1 MRMIRAL
8 LPAVLATAAFVSTPA
23 YADSLASSSSVALV
37 EAAATLTPGHYLW
50 EEDVAAGPV
59 SILISIPDQKA
70 YVFRGGQLVAV
81 STVSTGK
88 AGNDTP
94 VGVFNILQKKEM
106 HRSNLY
112 NDAPMPF
119 MQRLTW
125 DGVAIH
131 AGKNPGF
138 PASHGCIR
146 VPSSFAKK
154 LFAATEMG
162 ATVEVTDIAYSVDT
176 PAPRS
181 DAQMTAAANADA
193 QKGLTNFL
201 ASK

>member
-1 MRMIRAL
+1 MRLIRAL
-8 LPAVLATAAFVSTPA
+8 LPAVLGTAAFISTPA
-23 YADSLASSSSVALV
+23 TADTVNSSSVALV
-37 EAAATLTPGHYLW
+37 EAAAALTPGKYLW

-59 SILISIPDQKA
+59 SVLISIPDQKA
-70 YVFRGGQLVAV
+70 YVYRGEQLVAV

-94 VGVFNILQKKEM
+94 VGIFNILQKKEM
-106 HRSNLY
+106 HHSNLY
-112 NDAPMPF
+112 DDAPMPY

-131 AGKNPGF
+131 AGRNPGF

-146 VPSSFAKK
+146 VPASFAKK

-162 ATVEVTDIAYSVDT
+162 ATVEVTDIAYSGDT

-181 DAQMTAAANADA
+181 DAQLTAQANATA
-193 QKGLTNFL
+193 QKDLRTFL
-201 ASK
+201 AGR